1 MTLIQFRHGSGAP
14 YSSFPAV
21 PASQPPYSSSRILSH
36 TDCAMEVVNPRSK
49 PLHEPLPTSTSHFR
63 LLEIHQADSQIVCEL
78 SIWPVA
84 EAPPYCAISYTWGD
98 PASTTS
104 ITVNNEESIVRTNC
118 AYVLRQAFA
127 SRSSKYYWIDAIC
140 IDQTSTRE
148 KNHQVAMMGQLY
160 KRASKVLACV
170 GSHADDSD
178 FLFESLVKYRPL
190 LMKIN
195 AVMNLS
201 VSKGV
206 GVWFESNPI
215 AKKRWLALECFF
227 AMNATTRKRLADA
240 YIAFMRRPY
249 FSRVWVS
256 IINSS

>member
-1 MTLIQFRHGSGAP
+1 
-14 YSSFPAV
+14 
-21 PASQPPYSSSRILSH
+21 
-36 TDCAMEVVNPRSK
+36 MEIVTPRSRSI
-49 PLHEPLPTSTSHFR
+49 HEPLPTSTPHFR

-98 PASTTS
+98 LASTTS
-104 ITVNNEESIVRTNC
+104 ITVNNEEWIVRTNC

-170 GSHADDSD
+170 GSHADDSE
-178 FLFESLVKYRPL
+178 FLFESLVKYRP
-190 LMKIN
+190 
-195 AVMNLS
+195 S

-206 GVWFESNPI
+206 GVWF
-215 AKKRWLALECFF
+215 
-227 AMNATTRKRLADA
+227 
-240 YIAFMRRPY
+240 
-249 FSRVWVS
+249 
-256 IINSS
+256 